1 MHHAAPGTEGPETGV
16 ASSGQP
22 DTCTAELPLCGGSVG
37 VRSRIRGPCP
47 INRPWFVDL
56 FYDPIVYLDQALAK
70 ATRGKAAARRRSG
83 VAKVR
88 AARPGPTHSIANVI
102 ETEAE
107 IVCSPAAMGTGAA
120 TVISAMA
127 RLRWTGVGTP
137 ASEIDSTA
145 PSVTPAARA

>member
-56 FYDPIVYLDQALAK
+56 FYDPIAYLDQALAK

-88 AARPGPTHSIANVI
+88 AARPGPSHSIANVI

-107 IVCSPAAMGTGAA
+107 TVSSPSAMGTDAA
-120 TVISAMA
+120 TAISAMA
-127 RLRWTGVGTP
+127 RLRWVGVETP

-145 PSVTPAARA
+145 PSDTPASRA